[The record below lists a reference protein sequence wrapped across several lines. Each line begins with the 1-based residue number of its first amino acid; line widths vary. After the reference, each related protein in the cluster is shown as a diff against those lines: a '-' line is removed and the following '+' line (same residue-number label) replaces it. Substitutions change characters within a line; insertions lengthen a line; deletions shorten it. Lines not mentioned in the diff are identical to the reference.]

1 MSLFDHLRR
10 LYRKDKFQLEDF
22 HTEIVAQVLRDSPAM
37 TMSWLR
43 ALGVTQ
49 LSDTDDITVA
59 TQEEFE
65 ALEGHATGSRPDIA
79 IRLSHGDRTELILIE
94 SKVGAKEGPD
104 QLKRYAEHLA
114 SNTDVQ
120 RTGLVFIT
128 RDFETDRAFSLDPT
142 RFTFKQTRWF
152 EFFIIL
158 EAHVNDD
165 GLARQLVSFMEENRM
180 SIRNQFNAIDCVA
193 LENFLAA
200 KSLMDETLWGEVS
213 NDFTEELGEV
223 STQKKAMIQLRDESR
238 YIMQSS
244 FGPGDDFVV
253 MLGFWLPDESPGN
266 PVWVG
271 LMLYSNPKSSI
282 RAKII
287 NAFKVFIQ
295 TRTGSWEH
303 DLDDPKGWSSIYKGK
318 GLPSF
323 LGESD
328 HLQAVKAFFL
338 GLLSE
343 VVEFREQ
350 HPDLPWTANAVET
363 GEE

>member
-1 MSLFDHLRR
+1 MSLFDQLRR
-10 LYRKDKFQLEDF
+10 LYRKDKFPLEDF
-22 HTEIVAQVLRDSPAM
+22 HTEIVAQVLRDSPRL
-37 TMSWLR
+37 TLSWLR

-59 TQEEFE
+59 TQEDFE

-79 IRLSHGDRTELILIE
+79 IRLSHGDSVELVLIE

-104 QLKRYAEHLA
+104 QLKRYAEHLV

-128 RDFETDRAFSLDPT
+128 RDFETDRAFPLDPT
-142 RFTFKQTRWF
+142 RFTFRQTRWF

-158 EAHVNDD
+158 KAHVNDD

-180 SIRNQFNAIDCVA
+180 SIRNQFSAIDCVA

-213 NDFTEELGEV
+213 NDFAEKLGEV
-223 STQKKAMIQLRDESR
+223 STQKKAIIQLRDESR

-253 MLGFWLPDESPGN
+253 MLGFWLPEEGPGDS
-266 PVWVG
+266 VWVG

-282 RAKII
+282 R
-287 NAFKVFIQ
+287 NKVIATFRAFIQ
-295 TRTGSWEH
+295 NRAGSWEH
-303 DLDDPKGWSSIYKGK
+303 DLGDPKEWSSIYRGTS
-318 GLPSF
+318 LPTF

-328 HLQAVKAFFL
+328 HLYAIKTYFL

-343 VVEFREQ
+343 VVEFREE
-350 HPDLPWTANAVET
+350 HPDLPWTANMIEG
-363 GEE
+363 GED